1 MSGKLT
7 LITFS
12 CFFFLLVG
20 IVATLLTGAIPL
32 NEVIAGAYERITEH
46 NGNWNP
52 LLDERLP
59 RLIVLLCTGASLAV
73 SGAVL
78 QALFHN
84 PLASPSILG
93 MSCGGSLFVTLIFIL
108 NWHHPYPYSI
118 PLAAIAGCLI
128 TLLVVYGLS
137 IRNGEVQI
145 TTLILTGIAVS
156 TLLLAIQGAITYA
169 LRDQW
174 QLIQTLTEWE
184 AGSTAD
190 RSWKHV
196 HMQLPITL
204 VGLWGCWTYSHEINI
219 LALGEEEAK
228 NLGVEVDKVRWRLF
242 LCVALLTGGAL
253 AAVGL
258 IAFFGLVLPHVIR
271 RIAGPDSRSLIPLN
285 ILAGSTTLMLLDILL
300 RIFSIH
306 SFSIG
311 NISTILGGI
320 FFLILLTGLGK
331 EKARGHYA

>member
-1 MSGKLT
+1 MKRLT
-7 LITFS
+7 PLYLFFGLILF
-12 CFFFLLVG
+12 VG
-20 IVATLLTGAIPL
+20 TIATLTGGAIPWNDVWHGVL
-32 NEVIAGAYERITEH
+32 NRFQNISSE
-46 NGNWNP
+46 WNP

-93 MSCGGSLFVTLIFIL
+93 MSCGGSLLVTLVFFMQ
-108 NWHHPYPYSI
+108 WHLQYPYSV
-118 PLAAIAGCLI
+118 PMAAFVGCLS
-128 TLLVVYGLS
+128 TLLLVYGIS
-137 IRNGEVQI
+137 KRKGVIHI
-145 TTLILTGIAVS
+145 TILILTGIAVS
-156 TLLLAIQGAITYA
+156 TLLLAVQGAITYA

-190 RSWKHV
+190 RNWKHV
-196 HMQLPITL
+196 HMQVPITL
-204 VGLWGCWTYSHEINI
+204 VGLWGCLSYRQEVNI

-228 NLGVEVDKVRWRLF
+228 NLGVEVEKVRWHLF

-253 AAVGL
+253 AAVGI
-258 IAFFGLVLPHVIR
+258 IAFFGLVLPHLIR
-271 RIAGPDSRSLIPLN
+271 RLCGPDSRYLVPLN
-285 ILAGSTTLMLLDILL
+285 IIAGSSSLLFLDVIL
-300 RIFSIH
+300 RYFHIH
-306 SFSIG
+306 AFSIG

-320 FFLILLTGLGK
+320 FFIVLLTDLGQGSRRI
-331 EKARGHYA
+331 EYA

>member
-1 MSGKLT
+1 MEEIWQGALDKLT
-7 LITFS
+7 GRSVL
-12 CFFFLLVG
+12 
-20 IVATLLTGAIPL
+20 
-32 NEVIAGAYERITEH
+32 
-46 NGNWNP
+46 WNP

-59 RLIVLLCTGASLAV
+59 RLLVLICTGASLAV

-93 MSCGGSLFVTLIFIL
+93 MSCGGSLMVTLAFVMQ
-108 NWHHPYPYSI
+108 WQTKFPYSI
-118 PLAAIAGCLI
+118 PLSAIIGCLM
-128 TLLVVYGLS
+128 TLLVVYTLS
-137 IRNGEVQI
+137 KRNGTVQI
-145 TTLILTGIAVS
+145 STLILTGIAVS

-169 LRDQW
+169 LRDHW

-196 HMQLPITL
+196 HMQMPITI
-204 VGLWGCWTYSHEINI
+204 VGLFGCWTYSREINI

-228 NLGVEVDKVRWRLF
+228 NLGVEVEKVRWRLF

-271 RIAGPDSRSLIPLN
+271 KLFGPDSQNLIQLN
-285 ILAGSTTLMLLDILL
+285 MLVGSTTLVLLDLML
-300 RIFSIH
+300 RALEIH

-311 NISTILGGI
+311 NISTILGGV
-320 FFLILLTGLGK
+320 FFLTLLVNLGK
-331 EKARGHYA
+331 ESGDTQYA

>member
-1 MSGKLT
+1 MTKLPKTIIWILFLSLFFGGIFT
-7 LITFS
+7 LT
-12 CFFFLLVG
+12 
-20 IVATLLTGAIPL
+20 TGAIPL
-32 NEVIAGAYERITEH
+32 PEVWEGAIDRIT
-46 NGNWNP
+46 GRSSLWNP

-59 RLIVLLCTGASLAV
+59 RLIVLICTGASLAV

-93 MSCGGSLFVTLIFIL
+93 MSCGGSLMVTLAFIMQ
-108 NWHHPYPYSI
+108 WHTLYPYSI
-118 PLAAIAGCLI
+118 PLAAISGCLS
-128 TLLVVYGLS
+128 TLLIVYFLS
-137 IRNGEVQI
+137 KRNGTVQI
-145 TTLILTGIAVS
+145 ATLILTGIAVS

-169 LRDQW
+169 MRDHW

-196 HMQLPITL
+196 HMQLPITI
-204 VGLWGCWTYSHEINI
+204 VGLIGCWSYGREINI

-228 NLGVEVDKVRWRLF
+228 NLGVEVEKVRWRLF

-271 RIAGPDSRSLIPLN
+271 KLVGPDSRTLIPLN
-285 ILAGSTTLMLLDILL
+285 MLAGSTTLVLLDLML
-300 RIFSIH
+300 RVFHIH

-311 NISTILGGI
+311 NVSTILGGI
-320 FFLILLTGLGK
+320 FFLTLLINLGQDSSRVK
-331 EKARGHYA
+331 YA

>member
-1 MSGKLT
+1 MRIRLT
-7 LITFS
+7 PAIALL
-12 CFFFLLVG
+12 FFFLLFGSVS
-20 IVATLLTGAIPL
+20 TLLNGAIPL
-32 NEVIAGAYERITEH
+32 NLVLEGIWERFSAGTNH
-46 NGNWNP
+46 WNP

-59 RLIVLLCTGASLAV
+59 RLIVVICTGASLAV
-73 SGAVL
+73 SGTVL

-93 MSCGGSLFVTLIFIL
+93 MSCGGTLLVTLIMIMK
-108 NWHHPYPYSI
+108 WHIAYPYSI
-118 PLAAIAGCLI
+118 PLAAISGCLI

-137 IRNGEVQI
+137 KRNGEIQI
-145 TTLILTGIAVS
+145 TTLILTGIAIS

-184 AGSTAD
+184 AGSTFD

-196 HMQLPITL
+196 HMQLPISF
-204 VGLWGCWTYSHEINI
+204 VGLYGCWIYRRELNI
-219 LALGEEEAK
+219 LTLGEEEAK
-228 NLGVEVDKVRWRLF
+228 NLGVEVNRVRWRLF

-271 RIAGPDSRSLIPLN
+271 KLAGPNNCRLIPLN
-285 ILAGSTTLMLLDILL
+285 MLAGSTTLVLLDLFL
-300 RIFSIH
+300 RVFSIH

-311 NISTILGGI
+311 NISTILGGF
-320 FFLILLTGLGK
+320 FFLTLLINLGK
-331 EKARGHYA
+331 DPSRFQHA

>member
-1 MSGKLT
+1 MTRRFQKIVFVLAS
-7 LITFS
+7 
-12 CFFFLLVG
+12 LLMFGGVT
-20 IVATLLTGAIPL
+20 TLLTGAIPL
-32 NEVIAGAYERITEH
+32 EEVLQGAADRLFGRSH
-46 NGNWNP
+46 AWSP

-59 RLIVLLCTGASLAV
+59 RLLVLICTGASLAV

-93 MSCGGSLFVTLIFIL
+93 MSCGGSLMVTLAFML
-108 NWHHPYPYSI
+108 QWQTKYPYSI
-118 PLAAIAGCLI
+118 PLAAIIGCLA
-128 TLLVVYGLS
+128 TLLVVYALS
-137 IRNGEVQI
+137 KRNGTVQI
-145 TTLILTGIAVS
+145 STLILTGIAVS
-156 TLLLAIQGAITYA
+156 TLLLAVQGAITYA
-169 LRDQW
+169 LRDHW

-196 HMQLPITL
+196 HMQMPITI
-204 VGLWGCWTYSHEINI
+204 VGLIGCWAYSKEINI

-228 NLGVEVDKVRWRLF
+228 NLGVEVEKVRWRLF

-271 RIAGPDSRSLIPLN
+271 KLFGTGSHNFIQLN
-285 ILAGSTTLMLLDILL
+285 LLAGSTTLVLLDLLL
-300 RIFSIH
+300 RIFEIH

-311 NISTILGGI
+311 NISTILGGV
-320 FFLILLTGLGK
+320 FFLTLLINMGK
-331 EKARGHYA
+331 ESGDTCYA